1 MLNRK
6 IFKRSEHRAIHKHLL
21 HGEKKDLCVNFHGT
35 YSTGSKIYTMFK
47 FPWQSHS
54 TGTWN
59 MKISNTAFFLTTIL
73 ATKWDNSEQPVLTQA
88 YRSGWKVFW
97 DNSAPVC
104 YQGTSPRVKTVEQTS
119 SSPQPVSHDVL
130 LKHSLA
136 SVVTRKVSSICF
148 ISVLTEPQQ
157 IQGWKQLRSGNE
169 AKQKEEWY
177 VT

>member
-1 MLNRK
+1 MSIGPSTNTYYTGRK
-6 IFKRSEHRAIHKHLL
+6 RIYVLIFTALIALAPKSIPCSSSLDNHIPQVLGKWRFLTLL
-21 HGEKKDLCVNFHGT
+21 
-35 YSTGSKIYTMFK
+35 
-47 FPWQSHS
+47 
-54 TGTWN
+54 
-59 MKISNTAFFLTTIL
+59 FFLTTIL
-73 ATKWDNSEQPVLTQA
+73 ATKWDNSEQPMLTEA

-104 YQGTSPRVKTVEQTS
+104 YQGTSRVKTVEQTS
-119 SSPQPVSHDVL
+119 SSPQPVSQDVL

-157 IQGWKQLRSGNE
+157 IQGWKQLRSGKE
-169 AKQKEEWY
+169 AKRKEEWY